1 MTSES
6 GEIDERDERDERE
19 TKTIRWR
26 SQRLSYIA
34 GQREEKGCTRPCC
47 VPVQATA
54 AVTSH
59 RTAKRRE

>member
-1 MTSES
+1 MTPES

-34 GQREEKGCTRPCC
+34 GQREEKGCTRPCR